1 MKKFIIL
8 CLSLL
13 ILAACSND
21 IADNSNTI
29 KDNQEKVPGEQQDD
43 SEEDTEETSGGS
55 TEDKTRETV
64 EKDESEDLTEEDG
77 NDLAS
82 QYEEYDAINDTI
94 NLTSNDVSVVEDNQG
109 KRVLLIKDEQGHEKY
124 KSIYIKRDKR
134 LKIIEFDK
142 GQILNKII

>member
-1 MKKFIIL
+1 

-142 GQILNKII
+142 GQILNKI